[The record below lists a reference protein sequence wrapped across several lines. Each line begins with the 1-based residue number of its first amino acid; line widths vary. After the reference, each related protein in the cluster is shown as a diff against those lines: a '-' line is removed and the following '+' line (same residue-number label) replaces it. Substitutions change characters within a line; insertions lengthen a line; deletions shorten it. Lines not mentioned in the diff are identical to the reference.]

1 MPASD
6 LFVLAL
12 VVICIAVVALAAV
25 HSRRQPKVGPKESVP
40 IDREDQAS
48 ASPNAAGMTVPGP
61 WS

>member
-25 HSRRQPKVGPKESVP
+25 HSRRKPRVGPKESMP

-48 ASPNAAGMTVPGP
+48 GPPDAAGMTVPGP